1 MINRSKKFFTKFK
14 LFFNSKLVKIV
25 FRSISILSNYFISML
40 EIQVELQQRSWQKPQ
55 QKNQQQKKLQKRN
68 NQLKQNFFL

>member
-1 MINRSKKFFTKFK
+1 MIDRSKKFFIKFE
-14 LFFNSKLVKIV
+14 LFFNSKLVKFV